1 MAKFELT
8 RELID
13 FIRELIEQNNVAQL
27 TEILLELHPADIAEI
42 YEELSVDEAKFLYF
56 LLDDDT
62 AAEVLINLEEDDRQN
77 FLKSLPSEEIA
88 RRFIDN
94 LDTDDAADIISE
106 MDEERQKE
114 VLSFIDDTEV
124 ADDIAD
130 LLSYEED
137 TAGSLMAKELIKVRE
152 SWNIITCLRSMRR
165 QVEEVDEVYFVY
177 VVDDKDILKGTIS
190 LKRML
195 LASSENR
202 VRELYNPDVISVNA
216 NTHSEEV
223 ANIMGK

>member
-94 LDTDDAADIISE
+94 LDTDDAAHNLE
-106 MDEERQKE
+106 MDEERQKA

-137 TAGSLMAKELIKVRE
+137 AGSLMA
-152 SWNIITCLRSMRR
+152 RSLSR
-165 QVEEVDEVYFVY
+165 FV
-177 VVDDKDILKGTIS
+177 S
-190 LKRML
+190 P
-195 LASSENR
+195 E
-202 VRELYNPDVISVNA
+202 YNYLPSQHA
-216 NTHSEEV
+216 TS
-223 ANIMGK
+223 G